1 MINGETPMHKIKY
14 VSNKQ
19 KLQLRASLRESLT
32 KGPTIKLLR
41 GGGGG
46 WFWKKISCK
55 RLSEEKISCS
65 TNVIESLWE
74 KKGKKY
80 PAHHIARKKNSWWP
94 EITHSHPQEL
104 NGRPLS
110 ICLN

>member
-41 GGGGG
+41 GGGVGD
-46 WFWKKISCK
+46 FEKRFPASACRKK
-55 RLSEEKISCS
+55 KISCS

>member
-41 GGGGG
+41 GGG
-46 WFWKKISCK
+46 WVILKKDF
-55 RLSEEKISCS
+55 LQAL
-65 TNVIESLWE
+65 V
-74 KKGKKY
+74 G
-80 PAHHIARKKNSWWP
+80 RKKF
-94 EITHSHPQEL
+94 HAAQM
-104 NGRPLS
+104 
-110 ICLN
+110 